1 VSRRFDAADAV
12 SVVHLDIIGA
22 SPIGRCE
29 PMRIH
34 AVLTSPRDTYQ
45 RTVRPI
51 RQARGRLGRYA
62 VPAVLVAGWLAVALT
77 HLRLPYPSDQL
88 HYMEAAA
95 LFPHPIEGTEL
106 THQMTRLGLTGPT
119 RLAMTVFGYSQAS
132 YYFVPLL
139 ASLTLLLSTY
149 AIGALMFSRAVGA
162 GAAVIVLAC
171 TPIFYDATELL
182 PDLFATALFTAAVAL
197 AVAVRRRRVR
207 LDVPVLLVIGLLLVW
222 SYLVREFIVFVWPLV
237 PIVLWPRLGERPA
250 GGETGEAG
258 AAGSPERRGGRRW
271 LDLLW
276 LGLPIVVLVAAETAT
291 FWVVYGDPLARVKSV
306 ASHGEG
312 PTPPEI
318 ARGFQNKPR
327 WVYVARPW
335 HVLGGTESIHFPERW
350 ILRFL
355 LVAAIAGGFV
365 WRWRRRLGLL
375 LAWMALLWVPLALL
389 GGVID
394 PSSPKLRLQLIR
406 YWFPMF
412 PAFVLAGVAVVWLLV
427 GYGAVRVKRERSTG
441 VIARVAA
448 AGPAAAVAVLTGAT
462 VVLAGGGV
470 FRDDEA
476 WRGAREMAA
485 FRSWMEHNGA
495 SARDVW
501 TDGATRHVLKVFQQ
515 GPFGGQAWSARPRIL
530 QPGGAAAP
538 APGDIVVVFDAEQ
551 TGVCGACGKNIREAL
566 GSPVMPRPNWRQ
578 VFAGP
583 EGVLRA
589 YAVRSG

>member
-1 VSRRFDAADAV
+1 
-12 SVVHLDIIGA
+12 
-22 SPIGRCE
+22 
-29 PMRIH
+29 MRIH

-51 RQARGRLGRYA
+51 RQARGHVGRFA

-88 HYMEAAA
+88 HYMAAGA
-95 LFPHPIEGTEL
+95 LFPHPIEGSEL

-149 AIGALMFSRAVGA
+149 AIGAVMFARTVGA
-162 GAAVIVLAC
+162 GAAAIVLLC
-171 TPIFYDATELL
+171 TPIFYDSTELL

-197 AVAVRRRRVR
+197 AIAVRRRRLR
-207 LDVPVLLVIGLLLVW
+207 LGAPVLLAIGLLLVW

-237 PIVLWPRLGERPA
+237 LIALWPRLGERPA
-250 GGETGEAG
+250 ESAASAEG
-258 AAGSPERRGGRRW
+258 AEDTESPERRRGRRW
-271 LDLLW
+271 LDLVW
-276 LGLPIVVLVAAETAT
+276 LGLPIVVLGAAEAAT
-291 FWVVYGDPLARVKSV
+291 FWAVYGDPLARVKSV
-306 ASHGEG
+306 AAHGEG

-335 HVLGGTESIHFPERW
+335 HVLGGTETVYFPERW

-355 LVAAIAGGFV
+355 LVAAVAGAFV

-412 PAFVLAGVAVVWLLV
+412 PAFVLAGVAVVWLTAAWLLA
-427 GYGAVRVKRERSTG
+427 GYGAGRGKAGWGNPERSTG

-448 AGPAAAVAVLTGAT
+448 AGPAAAVAVLAGAT
-462 VVLAGGGV
+462 VVLAGSGV
-470 FRDDEA
+470 VRDEQA
-476 WRGAREMAA
+476 WRGGTEMAA

-495 SARDVW
+495 SVRYVW
-501 TDGATRHVLKVFQQ
+501 TDGATRHVLRVFQQ
-515 GPFGGQAWSARPRIL
+515 GPFGGRAWSAQPRIL
-530 QPGGAAAP
+530 QPAAAP
-538 APGDIVVVFDAEQ
+538 APGDMVVLFDPEQ
-551 TGVCGACGKNIREAL
+551 TGVCGACGGSIREVL
-566 GSPVMPRPNWRQ
+566 GSPVTPRPNWQQ

-583 EGVLRA
+583 EDVLRA